1 VSKLTADA
9 NVIAKSLREV
19 SLKGDS
25 NIREMEKSMGEIT
38 RASDNANEI
47 IGVISRIASQTNLL
61 AMNAAIEAAHAG
73 EAGRGFAVV
82 ADEVLGSVSSL
93 MDATERIK
101 TRTAE
106 QGESSGE
113 MQNAVSRI
121 IEAARQIDAALE
133 AQVNGMKD
141 LVQVIEKVNAEA
153 NVNKAS
159 MAELEGLFGG
169 FTLK

>member
-1 VSKLTADA
+1 
-9 NVIAKSLREV
+9 
-19 SLKGDS
+19 
-25 NIREMEKSMGEIT
+25 MGEIT